1 MSALQGTPMPLPDGT
16 AREAL
21 VYTPEPPLR
30 AIAVVFHP
38 LGDFGPGSVI
48 DGEPAGTRLI
58 RPIEGM
64 RAAADAFGL
73 VIVAPFGRGR
83 AGVEG
88 VSLAWQPHLRGGLA
102 LARDLRRDVG
112 NLPIVSGGL
121 SQGGLEALA
130 LASLEPDEVQRVW
143 AVNPLV
149 DLARVLAA
157 RKARRD
163 AGTASAND
171 LALINELDGDPS
183 FEERSPLAHLD
194 ALARVGRILLVWS
207 PDDTV
212 VEDPTAHGGRLA
224 AELRRRGARIDERR
238 VTFVPERGD
247 LDAGRFAHE
256 SCDVWA
262 GAAFLAG
269 VAGTR

>member
-1 MSALQGTPMPLPDGT
+1 MSALQRTPMPLPDGT

-121 SQGGLEALA
+121 SQ
-130 LASLEPDEVQRVW
+130 
-143 AVNPLV
+143 
-149 DLARVLAA
+149 
-157 RKARRD
+157 
-163 AGTASAND
+163 
-171 LALINELDGDPS
+171 
-183 FEERSPLAHLD
+183 SPL
-194 ALARVGRILLVWS
+194 GS
-207 PDDTV
+207 PCLRGSR
-212 VEDPTAHGGRLA
+212 EPLFLHG
-224 AELRRRGARIDERR
+224 
-238 VTFVPERGD
+238 VQ
-247 LDAGRFAHE
+247 
-256 SCDVWA
+256 
-262 GAAFLAG
+262 G
-269 VAGTR
+269 VAGSNPAVPTKQN